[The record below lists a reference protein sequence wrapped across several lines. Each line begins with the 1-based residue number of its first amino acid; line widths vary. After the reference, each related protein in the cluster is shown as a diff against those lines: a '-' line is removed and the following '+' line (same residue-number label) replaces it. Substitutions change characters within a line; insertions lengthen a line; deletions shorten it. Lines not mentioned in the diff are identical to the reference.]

1 MAGIL
6 PITHHPDYVATLPDG
21 HRFPMAKFGR
31 LRDVL
36 IADGLVG
43 ADGFWVPEPAP
54 VAWLELA
61 HDPAY
66 VAGVIEGTLSKE
78 AVRRIGLP
86 VSDRVARRSRLATG
100 GTILAARLAL
110 SGGIACNTAGGSH
123 HAASGHGAGF
133 SVFNDVAVA
142 SRVLLEEGAVGRVL
156 VIDLDVH
163 QGDGTAEIFQDD
175 SRVFTFSVHGEKNF
189 PVRKQKS
196 DLDLGLADGTDDGEY
211 LAVLQEHVPALIDYV
226 RPNLIFYNAGV
237 DPHAE
242 DRLGRLA
249 LSDGGLAARD
259 GLVIEAAWEREV
271 PLVGVIGGGYSL
283 DIDALARR
291 HAILHHT
298 ATARLSAGL
307 FG

>member
-1 MAGIL
+1 MTEYL
-6 PITHHPDYVATLPDG
+6 PITHHPDYVASLPDG

-36 IADGLVG
+36 IEDGLVA
-43 ADGFWVPEPAP
+43 ADGFWVPEPVP
-54 VAWLELA
+54 PAWLELA
-61 HDPAY
+61 HHASY
-66 VAGVIEGTLSKE
+66 VADVLGGTLPKD

-86 VSDRVARRSRLATG
+86 VTERVARRSRLATG

-110 SGGIACNTAGGSH
+110 KGGIACNTAGGSH

-142 SRVLLEEGAVGRVL
+142 SRLLLEEGCVGRVL

-175 SRVFTFSVHGEKNF
+175 ARVFTFSVHGEKNF

-196 DLDLGLADGTDDGEY
+196 DLDLGLADGTGDAAY
-211 LAVLQEHVPALIDYV
+211 MAVLNEHVPDLIDFV
-226 RPNLIFYNAGV
+226 RPDIIFYNAGV
-237 DPHAE
+237 DPHGE

-249 LSDGGLAARD
+249 LSDGGLKARD
-259 GLVIEAAWEREV
+259 RFVVEAAVGREI
-271 PLVGVIGGGYSL
+271 PLVGVIGGGYSS

-298 ATARLSAGL
+298 AAG
-307 FG
+307 FFAAP